1 MSEFKRPRPVVLC
14 VLDGWGFREDASDNA
29 ISQAKKPVFD
39 KYWAAS
45 PHALLDASEEHV
57 GLPKGQIGNSEVGH
71 MNLGAGRVIFQDLPL
86 IDREIAQDKL
96 KSNPALVDLIAKL
109 KQSGGTCH
117 LMGLASPG
125 GVHAHQDHIVAL
137 TREVTKEGVPVAI
150 HAFLDG
156 RDVPPKSAA
165 EQIAKLVNDLRAVD
179 VRTVGKVKL
188 ATLCGRYYAMD
199 RDKRWERVE
208 KAYDLLT
215 VGTGTAND
223 DAVAAIKASYAS
235 DVADEFVLPV
245 ALNGYQG
252 MKDGDGILFANFRAD
267 RAREILTALL
277 EPDFAEFTRK
287 KIVRFAAAAGM
298 VEYSEPLNKRM
309 TALFPPKVIENSMG
323 EIIAR
328 AGLKQLRIAE
338 TEKYPHVTFFFNG
351 GREEPYAGEE
361 RIVVPSPKVATYDLQ
376 PEMSAR
382 LVTDKVVDAID
393 SGKFD
398 FIVLN
403 YANPDMV
410 GHTGFL
416 DAAVKA
422 IETIDECLGRL
433 FAAVEKQGGFVLL
446 TADHGNCEHMYDP
459 ETHGPHTAHTLERV
473 PVMLVNAPKGIKSL
487 HDGKLADVAPTLLE
501 LMGMPKPNVMDGQSL
516 LVR

>member
-1 MSEFKRPRPVVLC
+1 MSDFRRPVVLC

-29 ISQAKKPVFD
+29 ITRAKKPVFD

-86 IDREIAQDKL
+86 IDREIAQDKIKDNL
-96 KSNPALVDLIAKL
+96 ALQYLITKL
-109 KQSGGTCH
+109 KKSGGICH
-117 LMGLASPG
+117 IMGLASPG

-137 TREVTKEGVPVAI
+137 TREITKAGIPVSV

-156 RDVPPKSAA
+156 RDVPPKSSVA
-165 EQIAKLVNDLRAVD
+165 QITKLVADLRAVD
-179 VRTVGKVKL
+179 LRTVGKVKL

-208 KAYDLLT
+208 KAYDLL
-215 VGTGTAND
+215 VQGTGSASTN
-223 DAVAAIKASYAS
+223 AVDAIKASYGAEL
-235 DVADEFVLPV
+235 ADEFVLPV
-245 ALNGYQG
+245 ALDGYQG

-277 EPDFAEFTRK
+277 DPSFDGFARK
-287 KIVRFAAAAGM
+287 KVVHFVAAAGM
-298 VEYSEPLNKRM
+298 VEYSEPLNKHM
-309 TALFPPKVIENSMG
+309 TALFPPKVIESSMG
-323 EIIAR
+323 EIISK

-351 GREEPYAGEE
+351 GREEPYPGEE

-382 LVTDKVVDAID
+382 TLTDKVVEAIN
-393 SGKFD
+393 KEAFD

-416 DAAVKA
+416 DAAIKA
-422 IETIDECLGRL
+422 IEAIDECLGRL
-433 FAAVEKQGGFVLL
+433 FASVEKQGGLVLV

-459 ETHGPHTAHTLERV
+459 QTHGPHTPHTLERV
-473 PVMLVNAPKGIKSL
+473 PVMIVNAPVSIKSL
-487 HDGKLADVAPTLLE
+487 KNGKLADVAPTLLE
-501 LMGMPKPNVMDGQSL
+501 LMGMPKPSVMDGQSL